1 MTSPLAA
8 TLKLPSGA
16 RVPRFGLGTWRMGE
30 SKAGRAEE
38 VRSLQRGLDRG
49 IRLIDTAE
57 MYGEGGAEEVIA
69 EALGN
74 RRDEVFLVSKVY
86 PHNAGRKA
94 AIAACERSLKR
105 LKTERI
111 DLYLLHWRGRVPLT
125 ETVEAFERLK
135 QDGKIG
141 DWGVSNFD
149 VDDMADLERAGG
161 QACGANQI
169 LYNLSRRACEWQLL
183 DICRQR
189 DVPVMAY
196 SPVEQGRLLGDRK
209 LWAFAKARGLSAAQ
223 VCLAWLL
230 DKPNVCVIPKAV
242 REAHLEDDLGA
253 LDVKLSDQ
261 DRAALDAIFPPPRKA
276 APLDM
281 L

>member
-1 MTSPLAA
+1 
-8 TLKLPSGA
+8 
-16 RVPRFGLGTWRMGE
+16 MGE
-30 SKAGRAEE
+30 SKARRAEE
-38 VRSLQRGLDRG
+38 VKSLQRGLDAG

-69 EALGN
+69 EALGQ
-74 RRDEVFLVSKVY
+74 RRPEVFLVSKVY

-111 DLYLLHWRGRVPLT
+111 ELYLLHWRGNVPLA
-125 ETVEAFERLK
+125 ETVQAFERLK

-149 VDDMADLERAGG
+149 VADMADLEQAGG
-161 QACGANQI
+161 TACGANQI
-169 LYNLSRRACEWQLL
+169 LYNLTRRACEWRLL
-183 DICRQR
+183 DLCRR
-189 DVPVMAY
+189 HKVPVMAY
-196 SPVEQGRLLGDRK
+196 SPVEQGRVLGDRK
-209 LWAFAKARGLSAAQ
+209 LMAFARARGLTPAQ

-230 DKPNVCVIPKAV
+230 DKPNICVIPKAV
-242 REAHLEDDLGA
+242 REEHLNDDLGA
-253 LDVKLSDQ
+253 LNATLGDA
-261 DRAALDAIFPPPRKA
+261 DRAELDQIFPPPRKPA
-276 APLDM
+276 SLDM

>member
-1 MTSPLAA
+1 M
-8 TLKLPSGA
+8 
-16 RVPRFGLGTWRMGE
+16 PRFGLGTWRMGE
-30 SKAGRAEE
+30 SKARRTEE
-38 VRSLQRGLDRG
+38 VKSLQRGLDAG
-49 IRLIDTAE
+49 VGLIDTAE

-69 EALGN
+69 EALG
-74 RRDEVFLVSKVY
+74 RRRAEVFLVSKVY

-105 LKTERI
+105 LKTDRI
-111 DLYLLHWRGRVPLT
+111 ELYLLHWRGSVPLA

-149 VDDMADLERAGG
+149 VDDMKDLESAGG
-161 QACGANQI
+161 AACGANQI
-169 LYNLSRRACEWQLL
+169 LFNLTRRACEWQLL
-183 DICRQR
+183 DLCRQR
-189 DVPVMAY
+189 KVPVMAY
-196 SPVEQGRLLGDRK
+196 SPVEQGRVLGDRK
-209 LWAFAKARGLSAAQ
+209 LIGFAEARRLTPAQ

-242 REAHLEDDLGA
+242 REAHLKDDVGA
-253 LDVKLSDQ
+253 LNATLSDD
-261 DRAALDAIFPPPRKA
+261 DRAELDRIFPPPRKPA
-276 APLDM
+276 SLDM